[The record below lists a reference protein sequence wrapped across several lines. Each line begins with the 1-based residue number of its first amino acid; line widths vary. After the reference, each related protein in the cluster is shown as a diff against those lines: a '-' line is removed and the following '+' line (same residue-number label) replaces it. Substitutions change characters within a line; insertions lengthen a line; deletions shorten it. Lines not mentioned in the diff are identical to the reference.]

1 MKSKGELLNQITNI
15 TLRIERKNPELYK
28 FLDETPL
35 TINSKTNGEI
45 SMDVFEDYLDS
56 LKQMLKEYITSH
68 KIK

>member
-1 MKSKGELLNQITNI
+1 MKSKGELLNQIINI

>member
-15 TLRIERKNPELYK
+15 TLRIEKKNPELYK

-45 SMDVFEDYLDS
+45 GVDVFEDYLDS
-56 LKQMLKEYITSH
+56 LRQMLKEYIASH